1 MTSDEITQI
10 KVGQHRMGIIGLK
23 QALEEVAQQFTD
35 RPDHEV
41 EAELLRSLSRRNYI
55 SEKVK
60 MEYGRAFLREFKK
73 YTGRPPEAEEAG
85 GLEVKVLGPGCPRCN
100 QMEQDLMSVMT
111 ELKLV
116 GDIEHVTDIVEIG
129 EYGVMG
135 TPALVINGKVK
146 SVGSVPP
153 KGKLKV
159 WLQEAAILQ

>member
-1 MTSDEITQI
+1 
-10 KVGQHRMGIIGLK
+10 MGIIGLK
-23 QALEEVAQQFTD
+23 QILAEVVQD
-35 RPDHEV
+35 YSGRPNDEI
-41 EAELLRSLSRRNYI
+41 EAELLNRLSKLNYI
-55 SEKVK
+55 PHQTRT
-60 MEYGRAFLREFKK
+60 EYGRAFLREFKK

-111 ELKLV
+111 ELKLI

-135 TPALVINGKVK
+135 TPALVINGEVK

-159 WLQEAAILQ
+159 WLQEAAIQQ